1 MNLDKHRMPIFIRAF
16 ILMYI
21 GGYGFMHY
29 NGWITDENILYNIS
43 TLVATVLCTIIFSY
57 GVICLIDDF
66 RKGGIKEIIKR
77 FRRFLN
83 G

>member
-1 MNLDKHRMPIFIRAF
+1 MDINRQNMPIFLRAF
-16 ILMYI
+16 VLMYI

-29 NGWITDENILYNIS
+29 NGWITEDNILYNVL
-43 TLVATVLCTIIFSY
+43 TLVSTVLCTMIFAY
-57 GVICLIDDF
+57 GVICLIEDF
-66 RKGGIKEIIKR
+66 RRGGLKEILKR